1 VLLAENPIGPSADS
15 VQGVAR
21 RFAPLL
27 AAILL
32 AAGCGGEEAPELA
45 SEDGLRECLADEG
58 LQAAPEAQA
67 TSAAL
72 GSVTADF
79 TVVTAEGV
87 AVDVVVVGT
96 EEKARRAAADISA
109 ALASLGAADAEVV
122 SGRNAVAVFEARPSG
137 EVLEAA
143 DGCLAG

>member
-1 VLLAENPIGPSADS
+1 M
-15 VQGVAR
+15 AR

-32 AAGCGGEEAPELA
+32 AAGCGGEEDAPELA

-67 TSAAL
+67 TSPAL
-72 GSVTADF
+72 GSVAADF

-122 SGRNAVAVFEARPSG
+122 SGRNAIAVFEARSSG
-137 EVLEAA
+137 DELDAA
-143 DGCLAG
+143 EDCLAG